1 MGTRVTTT
9 DERSTTT
16 QAATAQVTTAQVG
29 DATVRVRAFAAARVA
44 LGWSERDAPNGPGVT
59 VGALLADLLADAPD
73 AADVV
78 ARCSVLVDGVR
89 ADHDAPLTEGAVVDL
104 LPPFAGG

>member
-1 MGTRVTTT
+1 M
-9 DERSTTT
+9 STTST
-16 QAATAQVTTAQVG
+16 PATA
-29 DATVRVRAFAAARVA
+29 RLRAFAAARAA
-44 LGWSERDAPNGPGVT
+44 LGWAELDTPAAP
-59 VGALLADLLADAPD
+59 GARVADLLDAALARTPG

-89 ADHDAPLTEGAVVDL
+89 SDRDAPVAAGAVVDL

>member
-1 MGTRVTTT
+1 MTTT
-9 DERSTTT
+9 DERISTPTGAGGATT
-16 QAATAQVTTAQVG
+16 
-29 DATVRVRAFAAARVA
+29 TVRVRAFAAARAA
-44 LGWSERDAPNGPGVT
+44 LGWSERDVPTGSAAT
-59 VGALLADLLADAPD
+59 VGDLLADVLADAPD

-89 ADHDAPLTEGAVVDL
+89 ADRGAPVPGGAVVDL

>member
-1 MGTRVTTT
+1 VTTT
-9 DERSTTT
+9 DERTTSP
-16 QAATAQVTTAQVG
+16 AGEVT
-29 DATVRVRAFAAARVA
+29 TVRVRAFAAARAA
-44 LGWSERDAPNGPGVT
+44 LGWSERDVPTGPAVT
-59 VGALLADLLADAPD
+59 VGDLLAGVLADAPD

-89 ADHDAPLTEGAVVDL
+89 TDRDAPVPDGAVVDL

>member
-1 MGTRVTTT
+1 MTTT
-9 DERSTTT
+9 DEQTTRRT
-16 QAATAQVTTAQVG
+16 GEVTTA
-29 DATVRVRAFAAARVA
+29 VRVRAFAAARAA
-44 LGWSERDAPNGPGVT
+44 LGWSERDVPTGPDAT
-59 VGALLADLLADAPD
+59 VGDLLAGLLGHAPE

-89 ADHDAPLTEGAVVDL
+89 SDREAPVPGGAVVDL

>member
-1 MGTRVTTT
+1 
-9 DERSTTT
+9 
-16 QAATAQVTTAQVG
+16 
-29 DATVRVRAFAAARVA
+29 
-44 LGWSERDAPNGPGVT
+44 